1 MKKSILNLGKNLNKI
16 EQQSI
21 NGGSTNNGC
30 YIVDEGPYGVLCSGC
45 CKLQGDTCVP
55 DYTQICNQTNS

>member
-1 MKKSILNLGKNLNKI
+1 MKKSILNLGESLSKI
-16 EQQSI
+16 EQQNI

-30 YIVDEGPYGVLCSGC
+30 YIVDDGPYGVLCSGC

-55 DYTQICNQTNS
+55 DYTQICQQSQ